1 MINTF
6 HLMCARSASSDL
18 HRWLENFASLL
29 ASKLISV
36 CFLIIFWCFRKFY
49 SFRLSFSS
57 FFQNFE
63 FFVIFYR
70 IQTGQKSL
78 GIKKIWQPNQDRK
91 ILCWNSL
98 WYPILKNKSSFI
110 HFENLTNTCHLTCQ
124 VTGSKIPAFG
134 PPRIFLHRECF
145 ASRGPS
151 TSRQWRI
158 ANAPLVAPP
167 QRTFDCVTAKHLN
180 LLLFY
185 L

>member
-1 MINTF
+1 MF
-6 HLMCARSASSDL
+6 FWSFFDVLESSIVSDY
-18 HRWLENFASLL
+18 HFQ
-29 ASKLISV
+29 V
-36 CFLIIFWCFRKFY
+36 
-49 SFRLSFSS
+49 

-124 VTGSKIPAFG
+124 VTGSKISAFG

-145 ASRGPS
+145 APCIINVFQLMCARSASSDLQR
-151 TSRQWRI
+151 WLENF
-158 ANAPLVAPP
+158 AN
-167 QRTFDCVTAKHLN
+167 
-180 LLLFY
+180 
-185 L
+185 

>member
-1 MINTF
+1 M
-6 HLMCARSASSDL
+6 
-18 HRWLENFASLL
+18 
-29 ASKLISV
+29 ISV

-145 ASRGPS
+145 APCIINVFQLMCARSAS
-151 TSRQWRI
+151 SD
-158 ANAPLVAPP
+158 L
-167 QRTFDCVTAKHLN
+167 QRWLENFTFWVWFLMICCSFRLIFVI
-180 LLLFY
+180 FQIF
-185 L
+185 